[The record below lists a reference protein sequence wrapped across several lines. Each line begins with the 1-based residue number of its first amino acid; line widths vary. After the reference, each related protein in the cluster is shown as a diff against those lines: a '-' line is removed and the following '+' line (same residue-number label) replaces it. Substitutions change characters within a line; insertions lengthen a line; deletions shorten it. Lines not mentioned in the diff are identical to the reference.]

1 MRLLAIGLA
10 VLFVAV
16 VGAACRERH
25 EPTPAPPPPAM
36 SAEEIQRSR
45 DACEAYVAHVCKCA
59 ETNAALADRCKLAHA
74 LPEAV
79 KISLDVAANPESKR
93 DDVLGAQS
101 SVRKTFKE
109 CLDETAQLAGMGC
122 L

>member
-1 MRLLAIGLA
+1 MMRACLLVLA
-10 VLFVAV
+10 L
-16 VGAACRERH
+16 AACRERH

-45 DACEAYVAHVCKCA
+45 DACETYVTRVCKCA
-59 ETNAALADRCKLAHA
+59 ESNPSLAERCKLARG

-79 KISLDVAANPESKR
+79 TLSLEVAASPDSKR
-93 DDVLGAQS
+93 SDVLGAQS

-109 CLDETAQLAGMGC
+109 CIDETAQLPAAGC
-122 L
+122 P